1 MQSMDNIEKS
11 GFHRGQYV
19 GYGGGKVW
27 RITKSTSSY
36 GNWCARDQSEANNY
50 FFAFRL
56 ADISAALTKKS
67 REVSPAAS
75 SQTA

>member
-1 MQSMDNIEKS
+1 MKPKPQTGEKTMHNIEKS

-27 RITKSTSSY
+27 HITRSTSSY
-36 GNWCARDQSEANNY
+36 GTWCARATGEANNY

-56 ADISAALTKKS
+56 ADISKKLNAL
-67 REVSPAAS
+67 AIA
-75 SQTA
+75 